1 MKSWLVFLASLAF
14 GALFLWSGIAKIKD
28 PISFAEAIR
37 NYRLVGDPVAPALAH
52 FLPWLEVFAGFAVMW
67 ERMRQ
72 GAAALLTGM
81 LVVFTLCILSAWIRG
96 LDITCGCFGGE
107 EVINYPVK
115 VFQNVALIA
124 AGIWIGQFWPTWRA
138 RRGHKKTAPVSG
150 RGS

>member
-1 MKSWLVFLASLAF
+1 MKSRLVFIGSLAF

-37 NYRLVGDPVAPALAH
+37 NYRLIGDPFAVALAH
-52 FLPWLEVFAGFAVMW
+52 FLPWLEVFAGAAVMW
-67 ERMRQ
+67 ERLRQ

-81 LVVFTLCILSAWIRG
+81 LVVFTLGILSAWLRG

-107 EVINYPVK
+107 EPVNYPVK
-115 VFQNVALIA
+115 VSQNLGLIA
-124 AGIWIGQFWPTWRA
+124 AGIWIGGFLKTWREW
-138 RRGHKKTAPVSG
+138 RGHEKTASVAG

>member
-1 MKSWLVFLASLAF
+1 MKNWLVFLASLAF

-37 NYRLVGDPVAPALAH
+37 NYRIVGDPIAPALAH

-72 GAAALLTGM
+72 GASALLTGM
-81 LVVFTLCILSAWIRG
+81 LIVFTIGIVSAWIRG

-107 EVINYPVK
+107 ETINYPVK
-115 VFQNVALIA
+115 VTQNLLLIA
-124 AGIWIGQFWPTWRA
+124 AGIWIGGFWRNWREW
-138 RRGHKKTAPVSG
+138 RGHKKTAPVAG
-150 RGS
+150 RGL

>member
-14 GALFLWSGIAKIKD
+14 GALFLWSGVAKIKD

-37 NYRLVGDPVAPALAH
+37 NYRIVGDPVAPALAH

-81 LVVFTLCILSAWIRG
+81 LIVFTLGIVSAWFRG
-96 LDITCGCFGGE
+96 LDISCGCFGGE
-107 EVINYPVK
+107 ETINYPVK
-115 VFQNVALIA
+115 VTQNLVLIA
-124 AGIWIGQFWPTWRA
+124 AGIGIGGFWRNWREW
-138 RRGHKKTAPVSG
+138 RGHKKTASVAG